1 MQNELIK
8 SEQYAPAEDTFF
20 LADYLKNETG
30 KTALD
35 IGTGTGYLAKIL
47 LEKFSNVVATDIDF
61 TSLQQQSPKIPNR
74 ICCNLLDPIRCEFDL
89 VVCNMPY
96 LPSEK
101 ISDQTVDG
109 GKDGLEI
116 PLKIIVSAK
125 KCIKKGGKFL
135 FLTSSLANYHEL
147 IKKTK
152 LLGFKVRILAKKKLF
167 FEELIIIE
175 AKLK

>member
-35 IGTGTGYLAKIL
+35 IGTGNGYLAKIL
-47 LEKFSNVVATDIDF
+47 LEKFSNVIATDIDF
-61 TSLQQQSPKIPNR
+61 TSLKQQNPKIPNS

-109 GKDGLEI
+109 GKDGLEV

-152 LLGFKVRILAKKKLF
+152 LLGFNVRILAKKKLF
-167 FEELIIIE
+167 FEELILVE
-175 AKLK
+175 ALR

>member
-61 TSLQQQSPKIPNR
+61 TSLKQQNPKIPNR

-109 GKDGLEI
+109 GKEGLEI

-167 FEELIIIE
+167 FEELILVE
-175 AKLK
+175 ALR

>member
-8 SEQYAPAEDTFF
+8 SEQCAPAEDTFF

-47 LEKFSNVVATDIDF
+47 LEKFSNVVAIDIDF
-61 TSLQQQSPKIPNR
+61 TSLQQQNPKIPNR

-152 LLGFKVRILAKKKLF
+152 LLGFNVRILAKKKLF
-167 FEELIIIE
+167 FEELILVE
-175 AKLK
+175 ALR

>member
-8 SEQYAPAEDTFF
+8 SEQYIPAEDTFF

-30 KTALD
+30 NIALD

-47 LEKFSNVVATDIDF
+47 LEKFSNVVGIDIDL
-61 TSLQQQSPKIPNR
+61 TSLKQQNPKIPNL

-101 ISDQTVDG
+101 ISDLTVDG

-116 PLKIIVSAK
+116 PLKIIESAK
-125 KCIKKGGKFL
+125 KCMKKGSKFL
-135 FLTSSLANYHEL
+135 FLTSSLANVQEL
-147 IKKTK
+147 INKTK
-152 LLGFKVRILAKKKLF
+152 LMGFNVRIIAKKKLF
-167 FEELIIIE
+167 FEELILVE
-175 AKLK
+175 ARV

>member
-1 MQNELIK
+1 MQNNLKK
-8 SEQYAPAEDTFF
+8 SEPYVPAEDTFF

-35 IGTGTGYLAKIL
+35 IGTGSGYLAKIL
-47 LEKFSNVVATDIDF
+47 LKKFSNVVGIDIDF
-61 TSLQQQSPKIPNR
+61 NSLKHQNPKIPNL

-109 GKDGLEI
+109 GKEGLEI
-116 PLKIIVSAK
+116 PLKIISAAK
-125 KCIKKGGKFL
+125 KCMKEGSKLL
-135 FLTSSLANYHEL
+135 FLTSSLANFQEL

-152 LLGFKVRILAKKKLF
+152 LMGFSVRIIAKKKLF
-167 FEELIIIE
+167 FEELIIVE
-175 AKLK
+175 AIR

>member
-47 LEKFSNVVATDIDF
+47 LEKFSNVVAIDIDF
-61 TSLQQQSPKIPNR
+61 TSLQQQNPKIPNR

-135 FLTSSLANYHEL
+135 FLTSSLANYQEL

-167 FEELIIIE
+167 FEELILVE
-175 AKLK
+175 ALR

>member
-1 MQNELIK
+1 LQKILSKN
-8 SEQYAPAEDTFF
+8 EQYIPSEDTFF

-35 IGTGTGYLAKIL
+35 IGTGNGYLAKIL
-47 LEKFSNVVATDIDF
+47 LEKFSNVIATDIDF
-61 TSLQQQSPKIPNR
+61 TSLKQQNLKIPNR
-74 ICCNLLDPIRCEFDL
+74 ICCNLSDPIRCEFDL

-101 ISDQTVDG
+101 IYDQTVDG

-116 PLKIIVSAK
+116 PLKIIVSVK

-152 LLGFKVRILAKKKLF
+152 LLGFKVRILARKKLF
-167 FEELIIIE
+167 FEELILVE
-175 AKLK
+175 AKR